1 MRTAS
6 LDLGDL
12 HHADLFSV
20 PLKVVTCDER
30 FRRNSVR
37 LKVTYCALLFRGR
50 GDGIPSPP
58 ENLMFQ
64 SSSCTALLC
73 RATMPVFALML
84 AVGTVS
90 AQAQQIVTTTYPGIS
105 ITTGNPTGTQLSAVA
120 YPITVNTTG
129 TLEVE
134 FTTSAGHCSSMFV
147 RFELD
152 GNTATPVYTSP
163 TVLAANQSTGFIPLG
178 PVSPGTHTVSIRAE
192 GTVNGC
198 NAGTL
203 VGWGGTARVRTS
215 QAIAAESPNVVPTLD
230 TRSIG
235 LLGGLIGIAA
245 LIGLRRRWGA

>member
-1 MRTAS
+1 
-6 LDLGDL
+6 
-12 HHADLFSV
+12 
-20 PLKVVTCDER
+20 
-30 FRRNSVR
+30 
-37 LKVTYCALLFRGR
+37 
-50 GDGIPSPP
+50 
-58 ENLMFQ
+58 MFQ
-64 SSSCTALLC
+64 SSSSKALLR

-90 AQAQQIVTTTYPGIS
+90 AQAQQILTTTYPGIS

-129 TLEVE
+129 TLDVE
-134 FTTSAGHCSSMFV
+134 FTTSPGHCSSMFI

-163 TVLAANQSTGFIPLG
+163 AVLAANQSTGFITLG
-178 PVSPGTHTVSIRAE
+178 PVSAGTHTVALRAE

-203 VGWGGTARVRTS
+203 VGWAGTARVRTS
-215 QAIAAESPNVVPTLD
+215 QAIAAEAPSVVPTLD

-245 LIGLRRRWGA
+245 LFGLRRRWGA